1 MATVDYS
8 TLRQRFSSTISTLTG
23 FEESRNPY
31 DGQGRS
37 PNTIAHQMYSV
48 GIRASSAQDADRQR
62 KSDGVMVST
71 EVTVRYYYRIKPK
84 DQLDSYDDGM
94 DSANL
99 VIKTLTNRSAPLH
112 TDTQVR
118 FSSMAN
124 ELTDSGEWLTVI
136 LTFTVTHQINIS

>member
-62 KSDGVMVST
+62 KSDGVMM
-71 EVTVRYYYRIKPK
+71 Y
-84 DQLDSYDDGM
+84 
-94 DSANL
+94 SAYL
-99 VIKTLTNRSAPLH
+99 EIYTLTNRSAPLH
-112 TDTQVR
+112 TDTQIR